1 MQLLPGIGRGRACK
15 CIYQRMRCMR
25 ESKRRSGKKILLSTI
40 LKPSERLNTHTESHQ
55 QIIIITLP
63 INSTTTLLS
72 QWHSL
77 SFKLPRFAAVVC
89 FGLIELSNML
99 YYASNMCAH
108 NMGPISTFVCVVLRI
123 YAVQGPPV
131 NVLCVV
137 RTSVIRFATQLHAF
151 ACLPCNGQRQQE
163 QCLSTFVLVGSTT
176 ITPQHTICVYFSF
189 VPVLTEKLWSLCG
202 WPCPRGNPKHSKTA
216 EEKNRNIAYVNIKLC
231 CAACDSRFFE
241 SSMLLLLA
249 LCNRESIRYAVPF
262 DSLRSSDM
270 SLCGVCVGVWGRG
283 QRWIYINRI

>member
-108 NMGPISTFVCVVLRI
+108 I
-123 YAVQGPPV
+123 
-131 NVLCVV
+131 
-137 RTSVIRFATQLHAF
+137 H
-151 ACLPCNGQRQQE
+151 
-163 QCLSTFVLVGSTT
+163 
-176 ITPQHTICVYFSF
+176 ICVCCVTYLCCPGATGECFMRGTDISH
-189 VPVLTEKLWSLCG
+189 SLCHSTACVCMFAMQ
-202 WPCPRGNPKHSKTA
+202 WPATTRA
-216 EEKNRNIAYVNIKLC
+216 
-231 CAACDSRFFE
+231 
-241 SSMLLLLA
+241 M
-249 LCNRESIRYAVPF
+249 PF
-262 DSLRSSDM
+262 D
-270 SLCGVCVGVWGRG
+270 VCVGGQHHHHTTTYDLCIFQFCSRADGEIVAAVWLTLSPREPKT
-283 QRWIYINRI
+283 